1 MWRRAAQLEE
11 LHDLKEF
18 GRGRGEGERD
28 LLLFKAMV

>member
-18 GRGRGEGERD
+18 GRGRGGERD